1 MRSAWSATRSMSFET
16 LFDVWPNC
24 LLALPTL
31 LATDWMSTFERRGT
45 GTPRIFFRREW
56 PFSTIPPAIPTAVAP
71 TATAGPLTLL
81 AAPLI
86 VPTTPPFPVP
96 FRLAALRL
104 EPALPALR
112 AAPLRLP
119 PRLAAGF
126 FRALPLP
133 DVVREA
139 VDRLLLADVVR
150 EAFDRLLVAAFERLR
165 DEALFELPLAA
176 ALDLG
181 LGLDP
186 EPLDVARAVLR
197 PLRAAG
203 WLAMLSSPQ

>member
-1 MRSAWSATRSMSFET
+1 MRSAWSPTRSMSFET

-45 GTPRIFFRREW
+45 GIPRIFFRREW
-56 PFSTIPPAIPTAVAP
+56 PFSTIPPAMPTAVAP

-96 FRLAALRL
+96 LRLAALRL
-104 EPALPALR
+104 ELALPVLR
-112 AAPLRLP
+112 AAPPRLP
-119 PRLAAGF
+119 PPLAAGF

-133 DVVREA
+133 DEDRPDVDREA
-139 VDRLLLADVVR
+139 V
-150 EAFDRLLVAAFERLR
+150 DRLLVAAFERLR
-165 DEALFELPLAA
+165 VEALFEFPLAVD
-176 ALDLG
+176 LDFG

-186 EPLDVARAVLR
+186 EPPDVARAVLR

-203 WLAMLSSPQ
+203 WLAMLSSSP